1 MPWQGMHCRAMRFSK
16 KLLKYFIMEFT
27 LKNQDATSV
36 ILSVNIQEADYSA
49 LVEKQLK
56 NFRQKANIPGF
67 RPGMVPMGLIKKQYG
82 TAVKA
87 EEINKLLQTKIFEY
101 IRENKVDMLG
111 EPLPIEEQQANINM
125 VEDKEFTFEFEIA
138 LAPKFDAVLDKND
151 KLAYYRILP
160 TDEMVQGQVNAY
172 AQRCGE
178 YKQVDS
184 YENGD
189 MLKGTLA
196 ESVEDGVVVREAVMM
211 PSYMKNDEQK
221 ALFAGVKV
229 NDVVTFNPSV
239 AFDGNEA
246 ELASLLKVEKG
257 EVAAHNGEFTFTVAE
272 ITRFVASELN
282 QNVFDAAFGKD
293 AVKSEEEFR
302 AKISEQFEARFEVE
316 SDYKLLMDV
325 RKYLMEKVGKLEF
338 NESILRRIMD
348 TNKAEGAEAVSEEDF
363 QKSLTELTWHLIKEQ
378 LARKFEVKVDDN
390 DVLSVAKDATRD
402 QFAQYGMANVPDDL
416 LENYAKEMLKQD
428 KTREALINRAVDVKL
443 IAAIK
448 GAVTLEEEKVS
459 VEDFNKKV
467 SENA

>member
-1 MPWQGMHCRAMRFSK
+1 
-16 KLLKYFIMEFT
+16 MEFT
-27 LKNQDATSV
+27 LKNQDATSA
-36 ILSVNIQEADYSA
+36 ILSVNIQEADYAA

-111 EPLPIEEQQANINM
+111 EPLPIEAQQANINM
-125 VEDKEFTFEFEIA
+125 ADDKEFTFEFEIA

-151 KLAYYRILP
+151 ALAYYKIQP
-160 TDEMVQGQVNAY
+160 TDEMVQGQVDAF

-178 YKQVDS
+178 YKQVES

-189 MLKGTLA
+189 MLKGTLTEA
-196 ESVEDGVVVREAVMM
+196 VENGIVVREAVMM
-211 PSYMKNDEQK
+211 PSYMKNDDQK
-221 ALFAGVKV
+221 ALFAGAKV
-229 NDVVTFNPSV
+229 NDVVTFNPFA

-246 ELASLLKVEKG
+246 ELASLLKVEKS
-257 EVAAHNGEFTFTVAE
+257 EVAAHNGEFTFTISE
-272 ITRFVASELN
+272 ITRFVASEVN

-302 AKISEQFEARFEVE
+302 AKIAEQFEARFEVE

-325 RKYLMEKVGKLEF
+325 RDYLMNKVGKLEF
-338 NESILRRIMD
+338 NEAILRRIMD
-348 TNKAEGAEAVSEEDF
+348 SNQPEGAEAVSEEDF
-363 QKSLTELTWHLIKEQ
+363 QKSLTELRWHLVKEQ
-378 LARKFEVKVDDN
+378 LAKKFEIKIDDN
-390 DVLSVAKDATRD
+390 DVLEVAKGATRD
-402 QFAQYGMANVPDDL
+402 QFAQYGMANVPEDL
-416 LENYAKEMLKQD
+416 LENYAKEMLKQE

-443 IAAIK
+443 IQSIKAAI
-448 GAVTLEEEKVS
+448 TLNEEKVS

>member
-1 MPWQGMHCRAMRFSK
+1 
-16 KLLKYFIMEFT
+16 MEFT
-27 LKNQDATSV
+27 LKNQDATSA
-36 ILSVNIQEADYSA
+36 ILSVNIQEADYAA

-138 LAPKFDAVLDKND
+138 LAPKFDAVLDKGD
-151 KLAYYRILP
+151 ALAYYRIQP
-160 TDEMVQGQVNAY
+160 TDEMVQGQVDAF

-178 YKQVDS
+178 YKQVEA

-189 MLKGTLA
+189 MLKGTLTEA
-196 ESVEDGVVVREAVMM
+196 VEDGIVVREAVMM

-221 ALFAGVKV
+221 ALFAGVKL
-229 NDVVTFNPSV
+229 NDVVTFNPFT

-246 ELASLLKVEKG
+246 ELASLLKVEKS
-257 EVAAHNGEFTFTVAE
+257 EVAAHNGEFTFAVTE
-272 ITRFVASELN
+272 ITRFVASEIN

-302 AKISEQFEARFEVE
+302 AKIAEQFEARFEVE

-325 RKYLMEKVGKLEF
+325 REYLMNKVGKLEF
-338 NESILRRIMD
+338 NEAILRRIMD
-348 TNKAEGAEAVSEEDF
+348 SNKAEGETVSEEDF
-363 QKSLTELTWHLIKEQ
+363 QKSLTELRWHLVKEQ
-378 LARKFEVKVDDN
+378 LAKKFEIKIDDN
-390 DVLSVAKDATRD
+390 DVLGVAKAATRD
-402 QFAQYGMANVPDDL
+402 QFAQYGMANVPEDL
-416 LENYAKEMLKQD
+416 LENYAKEMLKQE

-443 IAAIK
+443 IQAIKAAI
-448 GAVTLEEEKVS
+448 TLNEEKVS
-459 VEDFNKKV
+459 VEEFNKKV

>member
-1 MPWQGMHCRAMRFSK
+1 
-16 KLLKYFIMEFT
+16 MEFT
-27 LKNQDATSV
+27 LKNQDATSA
-36 ILSVNIQEADYSA
+36 ILSVNIQEADYAA

-101 IRENKVDMLG
+101 IRENKIDMLG

-151 KLAYYRILP
+151 KLAYYRIQP
-160 TDEMVQGQVNAY
+160 TDEMIQGQVNAF

-178 YKQVDS
+178 YKQVES

-189 MLKGTLA
+189 MLKGTLT
-196 ESVEDGVVVREAVMM
+196 ESVEDGIVVREAVMM

-221 ALFAGVKV
+221 ALFEGSKL
-229 NDVVTFNPSV
+229 NDVVTFNPFT
-239 AFDGNEA
+239 AFAGNEA

-257 EVAAHNGEFTFTVAE
+257 EVAAHNGEFTFTVSE
-272 ITRFVASELN
+272 ITRFVASEVN

-302 AKISEQFEARFEVE
+302 AKIAQQFEVRFEVE

-325 RKYLMEKVGKLEF
+325 RDYLMEKVGKLEF
-338 NESILRRIMD
+338 NEAILRRIMD
-348 TNKAEGAEAVSEEDF
+348 SNKAEGETVSEEDF
-363 QKSLTELTWHLIKEQ
+363 QKSLTELRWHLVKEQ
-378 LARKFEVKVDDN
+378 LAKKFEIKIDDN
-390 DVLSVAKDATRD
+390 DVLNVAKGATRD
-402 QFAQYGMANVPDDL
+402 QFAQYGMANVPEDL
-416 LENYAKEMLKQD
+416 LENYAKEMLKQE

-443 IAAIK
+443 IQGIKAAI
-448 GAVTLEEEKVS
+448 TLNEEKIS

>member
-1 MPWQGMHCRAMRFSK
+1 
-16 KLLKYFIMEFT
+16 MEFT
-27 LKNQDATSV
+27 LNNQGATSA
-36 ILSVNIQEADYSA
+36 ILSVTIQEADYSA

-111 EPLPIEEQQANINM
+111 EPLPIEAQQAGINM
-125 VEDKEFTFEFEIA
+125 AEDKDFTFEFEIA

-151 KLAYYRILP
+151 KLAYYRIQP
-160 TDEMVQGQVNAY
+160 TDEMIEGQVNAF

-178 YKQVDS
+178 YKQVES

-189 MLKGTLA
+189 MLKGTLT

-221 ALFAGVKV
+221 ALFAGAKV
-229 NDVVTFNPSV
+229 NDVITFNPSV

-246 ELASLLKVEKG
+246 ELSSLLKVEKS
-257 EVAAHNGEFTFTVAE
+257 EVASHNGEFTYAVTE

-293 AVKSEEEFR
+293 AVTNEADFR
-302 AKISEQFEARFEVE
+302 AKIAEQFESRFEVE

-325 RKYLMEKVGKLEF
+325 RAYLMEKVGKLEF
-338 NESILRRIMD
+338 NEDILRRIMD
-348 TNKAEGAEAVSEEDF
+348 SNKAEGAEAVSEEDF
-363 QKSLTELTWHLIKEQ
+363 QKSLTELRWHLIKEQ
-378 LARKFEVKVDDN
+378 LAKKFEVKIDDN
-390 DVLSVAKDATRD
+390 DVLGVAKDATRD
-402 QFAQYGMANVPDDL
+402 QFAQYGMANVPEDL

-443 IAAIK
+443 IKAIK
-448 GAVTLEEEKVS
+448 DTVTLNEEKIS

>member
-1 MPWQGMHCRAMRFSK
+1 MWH
-16 KLLKYFIMEFT
+16 LLTFDKELFKYFKMEFT
-27 LKNQDATSV
+27 LKNQSAASA

-101 IRENKVDMLG
+101 IRENKIDMLG
-111 EPLPIEEQQANINM
+111 EPLPIESQQAGINM
-125 VEDKEFTFEFEIA
+125 AEDKEFTFEFEIA

-151 KLAYYRILP
+151 KLAYYRIQP
-160 TDEMVQGQVNAY
+160 TDEMIEGQVNAF

-178 YKQVDS
+178 YKQVEA

-196 ESVEDGVVVREAVMM
+196 ESVEEGIVVREAVMM

-221 ALFAGVKV
+221 ALFAGSKL

-239 AFDGNEA
+239 AFDNNEA
-246 ELASLLKVEKG
+246 ELASLLKVEKAD
-257 EVAAHNGEFTFTVAE
+257 VAAHNGEFTFTITE

-282 QNVFDAAFGKD
+282 QTVFDAAFGKD
-293 AVKSEEEFR
+293 VVTNEADFR
-302 AKISEQFEARFEVE
+302 AKIAEQFESRFEVE

-325 RKYLMEKVGKLEF
+325 RTYLMEKVGKLEYD
-338 NESILRRIMD
+338 ESILRRIMD
-348 TNKAEGAEAVSEEDF
+348 GSKQGETVSEEDF

-378 LARKFEVKVDDN
+378 LARKFEVKVEDN
-390 DVLSVAKDATRD
+390 DVLDVAKAATRD

-416 LENYAKEMLKQD
+416 LENYAKEMLKQE

-443 IAAIK
+443 IQAIK
-448 GAVTLEEEKVS
+448 GVVTLEEEQVS

>member
-1 MPWQGMHCRAMRFSK
+1 MWH
-16 KLLKYFIMEFT
+16 LLIFDKELFKYFKMEFT
-27 LKNQDATSV
+27 LKNQSAASA

-101 IRENKVDMLG
+101 IRENKIDMLG
-111 EPLPIEEQQANINM
+111 EPLPIESQQAGINM
-125 VEDKEFTFEFEIA
+125 AEDKEFTFEFEIA

-151 KLAYYRILP
+151 KLAYYRIQP
-160 TDEMVQGQVNAY
+160 TDEMIEGQVNAF

-178 YKQVDS
+178 YKQVEA

-196 ESVEDGVVVREAVMM
+196 ESVEEGIVVREAVMM

-221 ALFAGVKV
+221 ALFAGSKL

-239 AFDGNEA
+239 AFDNNEA
-246 ELASLLKVEKG
+246 ELASLLKVEKAD
-257 EVAAHNGEFTFTVAE
+257 VAAHNGEFTFTITE

-282 QNVFDAAFGKD
+282 QTVFDAAFGKD
-293 AVKSEEEFR
+293 VVTNEADFR
-302 AKISEQFEARFEVE
+302 AKIAEQFESRFEVE

-325 RKYLMEKVGKLEF
+325 RTYLMEKVGKLEYD
-338 NESILRRIMD
+338 ESILRRIMD
-348 TNKAEGAEAVSEEDF
+348 GSKQGETVSEEDF

-378 LARKFEVKVDDN
+378 LARKFEVKVEDN
-390 DVLSVAKDATRD
+390 DVLDVAKAATRD

-416 LENYAKEMLKQD
+416 LENYAKEMLKQE

-443 IAAIK
+443 IQAIK
-448 GAVTLEEEKVS
+448 GVVTLEEEKVS

>member
-1 MPWQGMHCRAMRFSK
+1 
-16 KLLKYFIMEFT
+16 MEFT
-27 LKNQDATSV
+27 LKNQDATSA
-36 ILSVNIQEADYSA
+36 ILSVNIQEADYAA

-101 IRENKVDMLG
+101 IRENKIDMLG

-125 VEDKEFTFEFEIA
+125 VDDKDFTFEFEIA

-151 KLAYYRILP
+151 ALAYYKIQP
-160 TDEMVQGQVNAY
+160 TDEMVQGQVDAF

-178 YKQVDS
+178 YKQVES

-189 MLKGTLA
+189 MLKGTLTEA
-196 ESVEDGVVVREAVMM
+196 VENGVVVREAVMM
-211 PSYMKNDEQK
+211 PSYMKNEDQK
-221 ALFAGVKV
+221 ALFAGSKV
-229 NDVVTFNPSV
+229 NDVVTFNPFT

-246 ELASLLKVEKG
+246 ELASLLKVEKS
-257 EVAAHNGEFTFTVAE
+257 EVAAHNGEFTFAICE
-272 ITRFVASELN
+272 ITRFVASEVN

-302 AKISEQFEARFEVE
+302 AKIAEQFEARFEVE

-325 RKYLMEKVGKLEF
+325 RDYLMNKVGKLEF
-338 NESILRRIMD
+338 NEAILRRIMD
-348 TNKAEGAEAVSEEDF
+348 SNKAEGEVVSEEDF
-363 QKSLTELTWHLIKEQ
+363 QKSLTELRWHLVKEQ
-378 LARKFEVKVDDN
+378 LAKKFEIKIDDN
-390 DVLSVAKDATRD
+390 DVLNVAKGATRD
-402 QFAQYGMANVPDDL
+402 QFAQYGMANVPEDL
-416 LENYAKEMLKQD
+416 LENYAKEMLKQE

-443 IAAIK
+443 IQSIKAAI
-448 GAVTLEEEKVS
+448 TLNEEKVS
-459 VEDFNKKV
+459 VDEFNKKV

>member
-1 MPWQGMHCRAMRFSK
+1 
-16 KLLKYFIMEFT
+16 MEFT
-27 LKNQDATSV
+27 LKNQDATSA
-36 ILSVNIQEADYSA
+36 ILSVNIQEADYAA

-56 NFRQKANIPGF
+56 NFRQKANVPGF

-101 IRENKVDMLG
+101 IRENKIDMLG

-125 VEDKEFTFEFEIA
+125 VEDKDFTFEFEIA

-151 KLAYYRILP
+151 ALAYYKIQP
-160 TDEMVQGQVNAY
+160 TDEMVQGQVDAF

-178 YKQVDS
+178 YKQVES

-189 MLKGTLA
+189 MLKGTLTEA
-196 ESVEDGVVVREAVMM
+196 VENGVVVREAVMM
-211 PSYMKNDEQK
+211 PSYMKNEDQK
-221 ALFAGVKV
+221 ALFAGSKV
-229 NDVVTFNPSV
+229 NDVVTFNPFT

-246 ELASLLKVEKG
+246 ELASLLKVEKS
-257 EVAAHNGEFTFTVAE
+257 EVAAHNGEFTFAISE
-272 ITRFVASELN
+272 ITRFVASEVN

-302 AKISEQFEARFEVE
+302 AKIAEQFEARFEVE

-325 RKYLMEKVGKLEF
+325 RDYLMNKVGKLEF
-338 NESILRRIMD
+338 NEAILRRIMD
-348 TNKAEGAEAVSEEDF
+348 SNKAEGEVVSEEDF
-363 QKSLTELTWHLIKEQ
+363 QKSLTELRWHLVKEQ
-378 LARKFEVKVDDN
+378 LAKKFEIKIDDN
-390 DVLSVAKDATRD
+390 DVLNVAKGATRD
-402 QFAQYGMANVPDDL
+402 QFAQYGMANVPEDL
-416 LENYAKEMLKQD
+416 LENYAKEMLKQE

-443 IAAIK
+443 IQSIKAAI
-448 GAVTLEEEKVS
+448 TLNEEKVS
-459 VEDFNKKV
+459 VDEFNKKV

>member
-1 MPWQGMHCRAMRFSK
+1 
-16 KLLKYFIMEFT
+16 MEFT
-27 LKNQDATSV
+27 LKNQSAVSA

-101 IRENKVDMLG
+101 IRENKIDMLG
-111 EPLPIEEQQANINM
+111 EPLPIEAQQAGINM
-125 VEDKEFTFEFEIA
+125 AEDKDFTFEFEIA

-151 KLAYYRILP
+151 KLAYYKIQP
-160 TDEMVQGQVNAY
+160 TEEMIESQVNMF

-178 YKQVDS
+178 YKQVEA

-189 MLKGTLA
+189 MLKGTLTEA
-196 ESVEDGVVVREAVMM
+196 VEDGVVVREAVMM
-211 PSYMKNDEQK
+211 PSYMKNDDQK
-221 ALFAGVKV
+221 ELFAGAKL

-246 ELASLLKVEKG
+246 ELASLLKVEKN
-257 EVAAHNGEFTFTVAE
+257 EVAAHNGEFTFTITE

-282 QNVFDAAFGKD
+282 QNVFDVAFGKD

-302 AKISEQFEARFEVE
+302 AKIAEQFEARFEVE

-325 RKYLMEKVGKLEF
+325 REYLMNKVGKLEF
-338 NESILRRIMD
+338 DEAILRRIMD
-348 TNKAEGAEAVSEEDF
+348 MNKAEGAEAVSEEDF

-378 LARKFEVKVDDN
+378 LAKKFEVKIDDN
-390 DVLSVAKDATRD
+390 DVLGVAKDATRD

-416 LENYAKEMLKQD
+416 LENYAKEMLKQE
-428 KTREALINRAVDVKL
+428 KTREALVNRAVDVKL
-443 IAAIK
+443 IKSIK
-448 GAVTLEEEKVS
+448 ETVTLQEEKVS
-459 VEDFNKKV
+459 VDEFNKKV
-467 SENA
+467 SEKA

>member
-1 MPWQGMHCRAMRFSK
+1 
-16 KLLKYFIMEFT
+16 MEFT
-27 LKNQDATSV
+27 LKNQDATSA
-36 ILSVNIQEADYSA
+36 ILSVNIQEADYAA

-101 IRENKVDMLG
+101 IRENKIDMLG

-125 VEDKEFTFEFEIA
+125 AEDKEFTFEFEIA

-151 KLAYYRILP
+151 ALAYYRIQP
-160 TDEMVQGQVNAY
+160 TDEMVQGQVDAF

-178 YKQVDS
+178 YKQVES

-189 MLKGTLA
+189 MLKGTLTEA
-196 ESVEDGVVVREAVMM
+196 VENGVVVREAVMM

-221 ALFAGVKV
+221 ALFAGSKV
-229 NDVVTFNPSV
+229 NDVVTFNPFT

-246 ELASLLKVEKG
+246 ELASLLKVEKS
-257 EVAAHNGEFTFTVAE
+257 EVAAHNGEFTFAVSE
-272 ITRFVASELN
+272 ITRFVASEIN

-302 AKISEQFEARFEVE
+302 AKIAEQFEARFEVE

-325 RKYLMEKVGKLEF
+325 REYLMNKVGKLEF
-338 NESILRRIMD
+338 NETILRRIMD
-348 TNKAEGAEAVSEEDF
+348 ANKAEGETVSEEEF
-363 QKSLTELTWHLIKEQ
+363 QKSLTELRWHLVKEQ
-378 LARKFEVKVDDN
+378 LAKKFEVKIDDN
-390 DVLSVAKDATRD
+390 DVLEVAKGATRD
-402 QFAQYGMANVPDDL
+402 QFAQYGMANVPEDL
-416 LENYAKEMLKQD
+416 LENYAKEMLKQE

-443 IAAIK
+443 IQGIKAAI
-448 GAVTLEEEKVS
+448 TLNEEKVS
-459 VEDFNKKV
+459 VDEFNKKV

>member
-1 MPWQGMHCRAMRFSK
+1 
-16 KLLKYFIMEFT
+16 MEFT
-27 LKNQDATSV
+27 LKNQDATSA
-36 ILSVNIQEADYSA
+36 ILSVNIQEADYAA

-56 NFRQKANIPGF
+56 NFRQKANVPGF

-101 IRENKVDMLG
+101 IRENKIDMLG

-151 KLAYYRILP
+151 KLAYYRIQP
-160 TDEMVQGQVNAY
+160 TDEMIQGQVNAF

-178 YKQVDS
+178 YKQVES

-189 MLKGTLA
+189 MLKGTLT
-196 ESVEDGVVVREAVMM
+196 ESVEDGIVVREAVMM

-221 ALFAGVKV
+221 ALFEGSKL
-229 NDVVTFNPSV
+229 NDVVTFNPFT
-239 AFDGNEA
+239 AFAGNEA

-257 EVAAHNGEFTFTVAE
+257 EVAAHNGEFTFTISE
-272 ITRFVASELN
+272 ITRFVASEIN

-302 AKISEQFEARFEVE
+302 AKIAQQFEERFEVE

-325 RKYLMEKVGKLEF
+325 RDYLMEKVGKLEF
-338 NESILRRIMD
+338 NEAILRRIMD
-348 TNKAEGAEAVSEEDF
+348 SNKAEGETVSEEDF
-363 QKSLTELTWHLIKEQ
+363 QKSLTELRWHLVKEQ
-378 LARKFEVKVDDN
+378 LAKKFEIKIDDN
-390 DVLSVAKDATRD
+390 DVLNVAKGATRD
-402 QFAQYGMANVPDDL
+402 QFAQYGMANVPEDL
-416 LENYAKEMLKQD
+416 LENYAKEMLKQE

-443 IAAIK
+443 IQGIKAAI
-448 GAVTLEEEKVS
+448 TLNEEKIS

>member
-1 MPWQGMHCRAMRFSK
+1 
-16 KLLKYFIMEFT
+16 MEFT
-27 LKNQDATSV
+27 LKNQDATSA
-36 ILSVNIQEADYSA
+36 ILSVNIQEADYAA

-101 IRENKVDMLG
+101 IRENKIDMLG

-151 KLAYYRILP
+151 ALAYYKIQP
-160 TDEMVQGQVNAY
+160 TDEMVQGQVDAY

-178 YKQVDS
+178 YKQVES

-189 MLKGTLA
+189 MLKGTLTEA
-196 ESVEDGVVVREAVMM
+196 VENGVVVREAVMM
-211 PSYMKNDEQK
+211 PAYMKNDEQK
-221 ALFAGVKV
+221 ALFAGSKV
-229 NDVVTFNPSV
+229 NDVVTFNPFT

-257 EVAAHNGEFTFTVAE
+257 EVAAHNGEFTFAISE
-272 ITRFVASELN
+272 ITRFVASEVN

-302 AKISEQFEARFEVE
+302 AKIAEQFEARFEVE

-325 RKYLMEKVGKLEF
+325 RDYLMNKVGKLEF
-338 NESILRRIMD
+338 NEAILRRIMD
-348 TNKAEGAEAVSEEDF
+348 SNKAEGETVSEEDF
-363 QKSLTELTWHLIKEQ
+363 QKSLTELRWHLVKEQ
-378 LARKFEVKVDDN
+378 LAKKFEVKIDDN
-390 DVLSVAKDATRD
+390 DVLEVAKGATRD
-402 QFAQYGMANVPDDL
+402 QFAQYGMANVPEDL
-416 LENYAKEMLKQD
+416 LENYAKEMLKQE

-443 IAAIK
+443 IQGIKAAI
-448 GAVTLEEEKVS
+448 TLNEEKVS

>member
-1 MPWQGMHCRAMRFSK
+1 
-16 KLLKYFIMEFT
+16 MEFT
-27 LKNQDATSV
+27 LKNQDATSA
-36 ILSVNIQEADYSA
+36 ILSVNIQEADYAA

-56 NFRQKANIPGF
+56 NFRQKANVPGF

-101 IRENKVDMLG
+101 IRENKIDMLG

-151 KLAYYRILP
+151 KLAYYRIQP
-160 TDEMVQGQVNAY
+160 TDEMIQGQVNAF

-178 YKQVDS
+178 YKQVES

-189 MLKGTLA
+189 MLKGTLT
-196 ESVEDGVVVREAVMM
+196 ESVEDGIVVREAVMM

-221 ALFAGVKV
+221 ALFEGSKL
-229 NDVVTFNPSV
+229 NDVVTFNPFT
-239 AFDGNEA
+239 AFAGNEA

-257 EVAAHNGEFTFTVAE
+257 EVAAHNGEFTFTVSE
-272 ITRFVASELN
+272 ITRFVASEVN

-302 AKISEQFEARFEVE
+302 AKIAQQFEERFEVE

-325 RKYLMEKVGKLEF
+325 RDYLMEKVGKLEF
-338 NESILRRIMD
+338 NEAILRRIMD
-348 TNKAEGAEAVSEEDF
+348 SNKAEGETVSEEDF
-363 QKSLTELTWHLIKEQ
+363 QKSLTELRWHLVKEQ
-378 LARKFEVKVDDN
+378 LAKKFEIKIDDN
-390 DVLSVAKDATRD
+390 DVLNVAKGATRD
-402 QFAQYGMANVPDDL
+402 QFAQYGMANVPEDL
-416 LENYAKEMLKQD
+416 LENYAKEMLKQE

-443 IAAIK
+443 IQGIKAAI
-448 GAVTLEEEKVS
+448 TLNEEKIS
-459 VEDFNKKV
+459 VEEFNKKV

>member
-1 MPWQGMHCRAMRFSK
+1 
-16 KLLKYFIMEFT
+16 MEFT
-27 LKNQDATSV
+27 LKNQSASSA

-56 NFRQKANIPGF
+56 NFRQKANVPGF
-67 RPGMVPMGLIKKQYG
+67 RPGMVPMGLVKKQYG

-101 IRENKVDMLG
+101 IRENKIDMLG
-111 EPLPIEEQQANINM
+111 EPLPIESQQAGINM
-125 VEDKEFTFEFEIA
+125 AEDKEFAFEFEIA
-138 LAPKFDAVLDKND
+138 LAPKFEAVLDNND
-151 KLAYYRILP
+151 KLAYYRIQP
-160 TDEMVQGQVNAY
+160 TEEMINGQVNAF

-178 YKQVDS
+178 YKQVES

-196 ESVEDGVVVREAVMM
+196 ESVEEGIVVREAVMM
-211 PSYMKNDEQK
+211 PSYMKNDDQK
-221 ALFAGVKV
+221 ALFAGSKV
-229 NDVVTFNPSV
+229 NDVVTFNPCV
-239 AFDGNEA
+239 AFDNNEA

-257 EVAAHNGEFTFTVAE
+257 EVAAHNGEFTFTITE

-282 QNVFDAAFGKD
+282 QTVFDAAFGKD
-293 AVKSEEEFR
+293 VVTNEADFR
-302 AKISEQFEARFEVE
+302 AKIAEQFEARFEVE

-325 RKYLMEKVGKLEF
+325 RTYLMEKVGKLEYD
-338 NESILRRIMD
+338 EAILRRIMD
-348 TNKAEGAEAVSEEDF
+348 GSKQPGETVSEEEF

-378 LARKFEVKVDDN
+378 LARKFEIKVDDN
-390 DVLSVAKDATRD
+390 DVLDVAKAATRD
-402 QFAQYGMANVPDDL
+402 QFAQYGMANVPEDL

-443 IAAIK
+443 INAIK
-448 GAVTLEEEKVS
+448 GVVTLEEEKVS

>member
-1 MPWQGMHCRAMRFSK
+1 
-16 KLLKYFIMEFT
+16 MEIT
-27 LKNQDATSV
+27 LKNQDATSARLV
-36 ILSVNIQEADYSA
+36 VNIQEADYSA

-111 EPLPIEEQQANINM
+111 EPLPIEEQQAGINM
-125 VEDKEFTFEFEIA
+125 AEDKEFTFEFEVA
-138 LAPKFDAVLDKND
+138 LAPKFEAVLDKSD
-151 KLAYYRILP
+151 ALPYYRIEP
-160 TDEMVQGQVNAY
+160 TKEMIDGQANAF

-178 YKQVDS
+178 YKQVEA

-196 ESVEDGVVVREAVMM
+196 ESVEEGVVVREAVMM
-211 PSYMKNDEQK
+211 PSYMKNDDQK
-221 ALFAGVKV
+221 ALFAGAKV
-229 NDVVTFNPSV
+229 NDVVAFNPSV
-239 AFDGNEA
+239 AFDNNEA
-246 ELASLLKVEKG
+246 ELASLLKVEKS
-257 EVAAHNGEFTFTVAE
+257 EVAAHAGEFTFTISE
-272 ITRFVASELN
+272 ITRFVASEIN

-293 AVKSEEEFR
+293 VVKTEEEFR
-302 AKISEQFEARFEVE
+302 AKIAEQFAGRFEVE

-325 RKYLMEKVGKLEF
+325 RSYLMEKVGKLEF

-348 TNKAEGAEAVSEEDF
+348 MNKAEGAEAVSEEDF
-363 QKSLTELTWHLIKEQ
+363 QKSLTELSWHLIKEQ
-378 LARKFEVKVDDN
+378 LAKKFEIKIDDN

-402 QFAQYGMANVPDDL
+402 QFAQYGMANVPEDL

-443 IAAIK
+443 IQSIK
-448 GAVTLEEEKVS
+448 SVVTLNEETVS

>member
-1 MPWQGMHCRAMRFSK
+1 
-16 KLLKYFIMEFT
+16 MEFT
-27 LKNQDATSV
+27 LKNQSAASA
-36 ILSVNIQEADYSA
+36 ILSVNIQEADYST

-101 IRENKVDMLG
+101 IRENKIDMLG
-111 EPLPIEEQQANINM
+111 EPLPIESQQAGINM
-125 VEDKEFTFEFEIA
+125 AEDKEFTFEFEIA

-151 KLAYYRILP
+151 KLAYYRIQP
-160 TDEMVQGQVNAY
+160 TDEMIEGQVNAF

-178 YKQVDS
+178 YKQVEA

-196 ESVEDGVVVREAVMM
+196 ESVEEGIVVREAVMM
-211 PSYMKNDEQK
+211 PSYMKNDDQK
-221 ALFAGVKV
+221 ALFAGSKL

-239 AFDGNEA
+239 AFDNNEA
-246 ELASLLKVEKG
+246 ELASLLKVEKAD
-257 EVAAHNGEFTFTVAE
+257 VAAHNGEFTFTITE

-282 QNVFDAAFGKD
+282 QTVFDAAFGKD
-293 AVKSEEEFR
+293 VVTNEADFR
-302 AKISEQFEARFEVE
+302 AKIAEQFESRFEVE

-325 RKYLMEKVGKLEF
+325 RTYLMEKVGKLEYD
-338 NESILRRIMD
+338 EAILRRIMD
-348 TNKAEGAEAVSEEDF
+348 SNKQGEAVSEEDF

-378 LARKFEVKVDDN
+378 LARKFEVKVEDN
-390 DVLSVAKDATRD
+390 DVLDVAKAATRD

-416 LENYAKEMLKQD
+416 LENYAKEMLKQE

-443 IAAIK
+443 IQAIK
-448 GAVTLEEEKVS
+448 GVVTLEEEKVS